1 MKLVQSS
8 QRLREGTRLLLRKL
22 GVFERDEALCCGVT
36 YAQCHAVV
44 EVGRKETLSLNEL
57 AELLNLDKSTV
68 SKTVDQLVKNG
79 IMLREPGQKDRRYVT
94 LTLTTEGYELFQS
107 IEKRM
112 EAYFTKILDS
122 IPDNKREQVIEGIQI
137 LSDAI
142 QKTECWCKERK

>member
-22 GVFERDEALCCGVT
+22 GIFERDEALCCGVT

-94 LTLTTEGYELFQS
+94 LTLTTEGDELFQS

>member
-1 MKLVQSS
+1 MSLIQSS
-8 QRLREGTRLLLRKL
+8 QRLREGTRMLLRKL
-22 GVFERDEALCCGVT
+22 GIFERDEAVCCGVT
-36 YAQCHAVV
+36 YAQCHALV
-44 EVGRKETLSLNEL
+44 EVGRKGTLSLNEL

-122 IPDNKREQVIEGIQI
+122 IPDNKREQVIESIQI

>member
-1 MKLVQSS
+1 MNLIRSS

-22 GVFERDEALCCGVT
+22 GIFERDEALCCGVT

-112 EAYFTKILDS
+112 EAYFTEILDS
-122 IPDNKREQVIEGIQI
+122 IPENKREQVIEGVQI
-137 LSDAI
+137 LSDAM
-142 QKTECWCKERK
+142 QKTECWCRERK

>member
-1 MKLVQSS
+1 MKHTQSS
-8 QRLREGTRLLLRKL
+8 QRLRESTRLLLRKL
-22 GVFERDEALCCGVT
+22 GIFERDEALCCGVT

-94 LTLTTEGYELFQS
+94 LTLTTEGDELFQS

>member
-1 MKLVQSS
+1 MNLIRSS

-22 GVFERDEALCCGVT
+22 GIFERDEALCCGVT

-68 SKTVDQLVKNG
+68 SKTVDQLVKND

-112 EAYFTKILDS
+112 EAYFTEILDS
-122 IPDNKREQVIEGIQI
+122 IPENKREQVIEGVQI
-137 LSDAI
+137 LSDAM
-142 QKTECWCKERK
+142 QKTECWCRERK